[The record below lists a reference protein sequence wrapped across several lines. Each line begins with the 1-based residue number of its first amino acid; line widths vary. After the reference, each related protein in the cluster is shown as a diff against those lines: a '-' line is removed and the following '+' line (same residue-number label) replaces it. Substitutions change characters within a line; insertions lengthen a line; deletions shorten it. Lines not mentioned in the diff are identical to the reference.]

1 MIFGLKE
8 KELPRRPLSLKETA
22 LLAGVT
28 EKTIR
33 HEVADRVAQPH
44 RGDGRRL
51 QFEASSVIYF
61 GLVSA
66 LRVSLS
72 KLDRKHL
79 FALITNKQTEN
90 GPWRLKGSRLTL
102 TGSIPVEIRV
112 EEVASQLLERIKLF
126 LTGMDRVVSSPDLLG
141 GEPVFQG
148 TRVSVRHVGQLV
160 HKGVPEAELIEDFP
174 SLTKDDLAFARL
186 FVSLGK
192 PPGRPRKKLRFVRGT
207 NEPAH

>member
-1 MIFGLKE
+1 MIFGWKD
-8 KELPRRPLSLKETA
+8 KELPSRSLSLKETA

-33 HEVADRVAQPH
+33 HEVADRVARP
-44 RGDGRRL
+44 RRSNGKRL
-51 QFEASSVIYF
+51 LFEASSVLYF
-61 GLVSA
+61 GLVSS
-66 LRVSLS
+66 LPVLLS

-79 FALITNKQTEN
+79 FALITNKQTEQ

-102 TGSIPVEIRV
+102 TGSVPVEIRA
-112 EEVASQLLERIKLF
+112 EEITTQLMERLKLF
-126 LTGMDRVVSSPDLLG
+126 LTGMDRVVSSPEILG

-160 HKGVPEAELIEDFP
+160 HKGVPEAELLEDFP
-174 SLTKDDLAFARL
+174 SLTKEDLAFARL
-186 FVSLGK
+186 FVSLGR

-207 NEPAH
+207 NAPAH